1 MRKLSLLLIS
11 MFVVTGCGAGGGS
24 EGSSSS
30 NTASTGTNVVNSG
43 DTNIGGDT
51 NTGGSTDSSFGDTGS
66 YVPSNPTPEPTP
78 TPEPAPEPNGDFADQ
93 MLAAVNAARAQ
104 ARSCG
109 GEMMP
114 AVPALTWDYAL
125 EQAAFVHSSNM
136 ANYNFFSHTGLDGTQ
151 PADRVTA
158 QGYDW
163 RAVGEN
169 IAAGQ
174 KDIDA
179 VMTAW
184 LNSPGHCKN
193 IMSANYTQ
201 IGVASVLGSSGSQY
215 SIYWTQNFARPR

>member
-51 NTGGSTDSSFGDTGS
+51 NTGGSTGDSTGS
-66 YVPSNPTPEPTP
+66 NDSYNPTPTPTPTPEPTP
-78 TPEPAPEPNGDFADQ
+78 SGDFADQ

-201 IGVASVLGSSGSQY
+201 IGAASVLGSSGSQY

>member
-11 MFVVTGCGAGGGS
+11 MFVVTGCGSGGGS
-24 EGSSSS
+24 ESGTVTDNGSS
-30 NTASTGTNVVNSG
+30 NTSSNVVNSG
-43 DTNIGGDT
+43 DTN
-51 NTGGSTDSSFGDTGS
+51 TGGSSSGS
-66 YVPSNPTPEPTP
+66 SSSNDGNTPSNPTIPTP
-78 TPEPAPEPNGDFADQ
+78 DPNSSLADQ

-114 AVPALTWDYAL
+114 AVGPLTWDYSL

-136 ANYNFFSHTGLDGTQ
+136 ANYNFFSHTGQDGTQ
-151 PADRVTA
+151 PADRVSA
-158 QGYDW
+158 QGYNW
-163 RAVGEN
+163 RSVGEN

-174 KDIDA
+174 KDVSA
-179 VMTAW
+179 VMTSW

-201 IGVASVLGSSGSQY
+201 MGAASVTNSGSQY
-215 SIYWTQNFARPR
+215 GIYWTQNFARPR